1 MRGLTLFA
9 LVVATAASASAAPR
23 TPLTLSLLD
32 LSSYPLAV
40 CNDGTPAG
48 YYFSPSPSG
57 ASAVW
62 IIHQEGGGWAFDE
75 GSAKSRG
82 VNLTSSKEWGRTMEM
97 GGIFASSDPR
107 LGDANLVYARY
118 CTSDAWGGNIGAEN
132 VPFGFNF
139 RGHQVVTALFSDLV
153 AARGLGNKP
162 ETAVLYGG
170 CSAGARGVLF
180 NADRVGALLQTL
192 VPSGQV
198 TRFGALLD
206 SAFWLDLAPYNSSAI
221 PFTTQVQEVYAL
233 ANGSASVSPGCAAA
247 FPAGEQWKCLMGE
260 YAVPYVTSRYL
271 LHSFLYDRF
280 QLSWDFNIPFG
291 GPAPDKTPQQIAYSE
306 TFRNL
311 TEVKATEDT
320 IAPARS
326 GTAAL
331 LPGCYMHCNTEGS
344 TFATLA
350 TLGVTLEQAVLSWF
364 FGDASV
370 PAYVSET
377 CAGFN
382 CGPDCPAVVQE

>member
-1 MRGLTLFA
+1 MRGLLLA
-9 LVVATAASASAAPR
+9 LVAASAAAAAAPSR
-23 TPLTLSLLD
+23 KPLTLSLFD
-32 LSSYPLAV
+32 LTNYPLAV
-40 CNDGTPAG
+40 CNDGSPSG

-57 ASAVW
+57 TSAVW

-75 GSAKSRG
+75 ASAKSRG
-82 VNLTSSKEWGRTMEM
+82 LNLTSSIQWSPTYEM

-118 CTSDAWGGNIGAEN
+118 CTSDAWGGNIGASN
-132 VPFGFNF
+132 VPFGFHF
-139 RGHQVVTALFSDLV
+139 RGHQVVSAIFSDLV
-153 AARGLGNKP
+153 ATRGLGA
-162 ETAVLYGG
+162 EAGTAVLYSG

-192 VPSGQV
+192 VPSGHV
-198 TRFGALLD
+198 SRFGALLD
-206 SAFWLDLAPYNSSAI
+206 SAFWLDLAPFNASAI
-221 PFTTQVQEVYAL
+221 PFSTQVQEVYAL
-233 ANGSASVSPGCAAA
+233 ANGSASVSPDCAAA
-247 FPAGEQWKCLMGE
+247 FSAAEQWKCLMGE
-260 YAVPYVTSRYL
+260 YAVPFLTSRYL

-306 TFRNL
+306 GFRNL
-311 TEVKATEDT
+311 TEVKATADT

-331 LPGCYMHCNTEGS
+331 LPGCYLHCNTEGS
-344 TFATLA
+344 GFGTLA

-382 CGPDCPAVVQE
+382 CGPDCPAAAVQE